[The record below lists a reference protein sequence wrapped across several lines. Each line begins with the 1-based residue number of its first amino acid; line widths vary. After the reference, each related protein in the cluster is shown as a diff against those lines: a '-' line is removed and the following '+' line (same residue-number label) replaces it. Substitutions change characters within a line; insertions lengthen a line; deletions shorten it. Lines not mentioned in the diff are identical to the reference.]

1 MGLNSP
7 KLIFA
12 ADAAEDSH
20 ELLEFC
26 EALMRTFPNVWVKF
40 GLGWAMMHSLDILA
54 VQRWLDPKRL
64 FLDMKILDIDATM
77 VAALRGA
84 LDQFSD
90 RGPVGM
96 INIHA
101 TKGHKH
107 MKVVADA
114 VRETSPHTHLIGV
127 TVLTDMD
134 EEDLWEDVTGPESA
148 PELLDL
154 VFKRAKNAAAA
165 GLAGVVCSPQEVAAI
180 KATCGKTFLTVVPGI
195 RPVGNA
201 VHDQKRTGTPAQAIA
216 DGADYLVVGRPI
228 WEAPD
233 RLMAVAAILDEM
245 AAARG

>member
-26 EALMRTFPNVWVKF
+26 EALMRKFPNVWVKF
-40 GLGWAMMHSLDILA
+40 GLGWAMMHGLGELA
-54 VQRWLDPKRL
+54 KQRWLDPKRL

-77 VAALRGA
+77 IAALKAA
-84 LDQFSD
+84 LNFSATSH
-90 RGPVGM
+90 VGM

-180 KATCGKTFLTVVPGI
+180 KVRCGNNFLTVVPGI
-195 RPVGNA
+195 RPLGNA
-201 VHDQKRTGTPAQAIA
+201 VHDQKRTGTPTQAIA

-233 RLMAVAAILDEM
+233 RFMAVAAILDEM